1 MATPEQMQDTI
12 ESLVLANRIL
22 SREGVLD
29 AFGHV
34 SVRHP
39 YHNDRYLISLG
50 VSPANV
56 EAGGIIEVT
65 LDGKPLRAL
74 SEGEKLYGERVIHGE
89 IYRARSDVHA
99 VCHLHSADVLPFAN
113 SGVPIVPVYHV
124 GAVIGDTIPFWD
136 SRDEFGDT
144 NLLVTTR
151 EEGASL
157 ARALGA
163 HWVVV
168 MRRHGATVAGRSIKE
183 MVFRS
188 VYLQQNARLQL
199 QIQMIGDVS
208 PLTPGE
214 IEKASQLNLSPQP
227 TERAWGY
234 WCARVRDRPME

>member
-39 YHNDRYLISLG
+39 YHNDRYLISRG

-56 EAGGIIEVT
+56 EASGIIEVA
-65 LDGKPLRAL
+65 LDGEPVRAL
-74 SEGEKLYGERVIHGE
+74 AGGEKLYGERVIHGE
-89 IYRARSDVHA
+89 IYRARNDVHA
-99 VCHLHSADVLPFAN
+99 VCHLHSAAVLPFAN
-113 SGVPIVPVYHV
+113 SGVPIIPVFHV
-124 GAVIGDTIPFWD
+124 GAVIGSTVPFWD

-157 ARALGA
+157 ARALGE
-163 HWVVV
+163 HWVVI
-168 MRRHGATVAGRSIKE
+168 MRRHGATVAGQSIKE

-188 VYLQQNARLQL
+188 VYLQQNARLQM
-199 QIQMIGDVS
+199 QIQMIGDIS

-214 IEKASQLNLSPQP
+214 IEKAYQLNLSPQP
-227 TERAWGY
+227 MERAWGY
-234 WCARVRDRPME
+234 WCARVRDRHME